1 MMPLNRRS
9 RLCLSSLLAATL
21 WLGGCSTPAHI
32 ALPDS
37 DTLKARHAAALT
49 LADLPPAQ
57 VLIQSGDTLRIVRDA
72 QEPASSD
79 DMTLFVVR
87 PDGFISMPGI
97 GRIKAALLTP
107 EDLGKAITG
116 RYQRIYRE
124 PEVTVNIAIAPS
136 NRVFIGGAVANP
148 SFFNLAGTVSVEQA
162 VLSSGGVL
170 PSADSSNI
178 ALLRAGADGK
188 YKMYF
193 VDLAS
198 MLSNPEHPLVA
209 LQRGDLIY
217 VPQSKIGSTV
227 EAVDM
232 YFTKLFPIN
241 KGIGVGFNYDLNQ
254 QDVKNSGNTIN
265 NFTSSST
272 GTGTGQ

>member
-1 MMPLNRRS
+1 MTINRRS
-9 RLCLSSLLAATL
+9 RLCLLSILAASL

-37 DTLKARHAAALT
+37 DTLKERHAAALT

-57 VLIQSGDTLRIVRDA
+57 VLVQTGDTLRIVRDA

-79 DMTLFVVR
+79 EMTLFVVR
-87 PDGFISMPGI
+87 PDGFISIPGI
-97 GRIKAALLTP
+97 GRIKAAQLTP
-107 EDLGKAITG
+107 EDLGKTITE
-116 RYQRIYRE
+116 RYTRIYRE
-124 PEVTVNIAIAPS
+124 PQVTVNIAIAPS

-170 PSADSSNI
+170 PSADSSNV
-178 ALLRAGADGK
+178 ALLRTGPDGK

-193 VDLAS
+193 VDLAN
-198 MLSNPEHPLVA
+198 MLGNPNHPLVA

-217 VPQSKIGSTV
+217 VPQSRIGSTV

-241 KGIGVGFNYDLNQ
+241 KGIGVGFNYDLNS

-272 GTGTGQ
+272 GTGTGR

>member
-1 MMPLNRRS
+1 MMTTNRPS
-9 RLCLSSLLAATL
+9 RLCLLSILTASL
-21 WLGGCSTPAHI
+21 WLGGCSTPAHV
-32 ALPDS
+32 ALPDG

-79 DMTLFVVR
+79 DMTMFVVR
-87 PDGFISMPGI
+87 PDGFISMPNI

-107 EDLGKAITG
+107 EDLGKEITK
-116 RYQRIYRE
+116 RYTRVYRE

-162 VLSSGGVL
+162 LLSSGGVL
-170 PSADSSNI
+170 PSADSTNI
-178 ALLRAGADGK
+178 ALLRTGPDGK

-193 VDLAS
+193 VDLSS
-198 MLSNPEHPLVA
+198 MLSNPDHPLVA

-217 VPQSKIGSTV
+217 VPQSTIGSTV

-241 KGIGVGFNYDLNQ
+241 KGIGVGFNYDLNS

-272 GTGTGQ
+272 GTGTGR

>member
-1 MMPLNRRS
+1 MTINRGF
-9 RLCLSSLLAATL
+9 RLCLLSILTASF
-21 WLGGCSTPAHI
+21 WLGGCSTPAHV

-37 DTLKARHAAALT
+37 DTLKARHEAALT
-49 LADLPPAQ
+49 LADLPLAQ

-72 QEPASSD
+72 QEPPSTDA
-79 DMTLFVVR
+79 MTLYMVR
-87 PDGFISMPGI
+87 PDGFISVPSI
-97 GRIKAALLTP
+97 GRIKASLRTP
-107 EDLGKAITG
+107 EDLGQEITG
-116 RYQRIYRE
+116 RYKRIFRE

-148 SFFNLAGTVSVEQA
+148 AFVNLAGSVSVEQA
-162 VLSSGGVL
+162 LLSSGGVL

-178 ALLRAGADGK
+178 ALLRTGADGK

-193 VDLAS
+193 VDLSS
-198 MLSNPEHPLVA
+198 MLSNPNHPMVA

-232 YFTKLFPIN
+232 YFTKLFPVN
-241 KGIGVGFNYDLNQ
+241 KGIGVGFNYDLNSQ
-254 QDVKNSGNTIN
+254 SVRNSGNTTN
-265 NFTSSST
+265 NFNAAT
-272 GTGTGQ
+272 Q